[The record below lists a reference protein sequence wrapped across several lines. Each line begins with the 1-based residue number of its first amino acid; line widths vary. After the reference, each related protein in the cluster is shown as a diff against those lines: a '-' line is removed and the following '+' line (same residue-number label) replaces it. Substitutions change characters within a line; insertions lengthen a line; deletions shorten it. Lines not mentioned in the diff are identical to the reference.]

1 MGQVLI
7 RNIDDAALE
16 RLRARAARKN
26 TSLEGELR
34 EILTS
39 AAREGRPEARRK
51 AAALRKTLSGRKHSD
66 STKLVRADRDR

>member
-39 AAREGRPEARRK
+39 AAREGRPDACRK